1 MTDGAVDP
9 ADNGQPTV
17 EQAAIVS
24 EQLASDPDEP
34 LGLTSE
40 AATPP
45 PGAVPVPAAAAADA
59 HPEYAVGA
67 AFAGGL
73 AFALLLK
80 RLAR

>member
-1 MTDGAVDP
+1 MTDAAVDP
-9 ADNGQPTV
+9 AHDGQPTV
-17 EQAAIVS
+17 EQTALVS

-40 AATPP
+40 AVPP
-45 PGAVPVPAAAAADA
+45 QPLAVPGPPAADE

-73 AFALLLK
+73 AVALLLK

>member
-1 MTDGAVDP
+1 MTDAADAVHD
-9 ADNGQPTV
+9 GQPTV
-17 EQAAIVS
+17 EHAALAA
-24 EQLASDPDEP
+24 EQLATDPDEP

-40 AATPP
+40 ATTTQPV
-45 PGAVPVPAAAAADA
+45 AVPVPPSAAGE

-73 AFALLLK
+73 VLALLLK